1 MNFGNLINQVLKGAQ
16 SYTNSRKTLTQKSS
30 SGGLGDIINALGG
43 STAAVSLLSM
53 LLKRR
58 KGVGGLGKTG
68 SLAALGAV
76 AYYAYQQWQKSQS
89 NTDQKG
95 VLDAEAFSHTGNDA
109 ENVGNLILCTM
120 IAAAAADGEI
130 DEQERQAIIKE
141 AGDDNEAAQ
150 WLAQQTQNPVTPEN
164 IANEVGNNTALAA
177 EIYLAARLICG
188 ELNRKEIVFL
198 AQLAQALKL
207 DPQLV
212 AQLDKQASAE

>member
-16 SYTNSRKTLTQKSS
+16 SYNQSRKPQTSS
-30 SGGLGDIINALGG
+30 STGGLGDIINALGG

-89 NTDQKG
+89 NTDPKG
-95 VLDAEAFSHTGNDA
+95 VLDAEAFAHNGQDA
-109 ENVGNLILCTM
+109 EQVGNLILRTM

-150 WLAQQTQNPVTPEN
+150 WLAQQTQNPVSPEN
-164 IANEVGNNTALAA
+164 IAREVGSNTALAA
-177 EIYLAARLICG
+177 EVYLAARLICG

-212 AQLDKQASAE
+212 AQLDKQASVE